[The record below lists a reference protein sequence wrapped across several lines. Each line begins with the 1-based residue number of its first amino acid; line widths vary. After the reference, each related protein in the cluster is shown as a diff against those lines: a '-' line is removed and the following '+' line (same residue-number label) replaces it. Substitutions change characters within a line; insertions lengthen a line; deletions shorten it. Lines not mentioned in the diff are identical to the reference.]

1 MYTTPKI
8 LAEKIKTPIVVIM
21 DILHSMR
28 ALLFGLLLFIW
39 LGCATADEPLVVV
52 LNVDGAISPGSAD
65 YVVRGLKSAAND
77 QVQLVVLKMDTPGG
91 LDTAMRLII
100 KQIIASPVPVAAFVA
115 PEGARAASAG
125 TYILYASHI
134 AAMAPATNLGAA
146 TPVNIGIGGIGEQPE
161 PDKQQ
166 GQKENNKKDNGKSKD
181 KNPLAGKLP
190 SPGSAME
197 HKQINDSSAYIRSLA
212 QMRGRNVEWA
222 ERAVRE
228 AVSLSADE
236 ALKLKVIDVI
246 ARDVPQLLQ
255 KLDGRKVKVLGVER
269 ALDMKIATIVTL
281 ESDWRSRLLAVI
293 ADPSVAYLLLL
304 AGMFGLFFEFSNPGF
319 VLPGVVGAISLLL
332 AMYALQMLPVNYAG
346 LGLILLGLVLMVGEL
361 FMPSFVL
368 GIGGLIAFMIGS
380 VLLIDTDIPGL
391 GVPWSVIV
399 PVGLTSALFIFFV
412 GGMALKARQR
422 PVVSGREEL
431 IGSSGEVMED
441 FDGKDGWARVH
452 GETWRIRSKQPL
464 SCGQK
469 IRVVRMDGL
478 ILDVEPRDEEPE

>member
-1 MYTTPKI
+1 MERLSI
-8 LAEKIKTPIVVIM
+8 
-21 DILHSMR
+21 MR
-28 ALLFGLLLFIW
+28 ALLFGLLLLVW
-39 LGCATADEPLVVV
+39 LGSAAASAPTVVV

-65 YVVRGLKSAAND
+65 YVVRGLKSAAGD
-77 QVQLVVLKMDTPGG
+77 QAQLIVLKMDTPGG
-91 LDTAMRLII
+91 LDTAMRQII

-146 TPVNIGIGGIGEQPE
+146 TPVNIGIGGITGQPEPGKQPQQDNDKAKSKGASPLGGEQPA
-161 PDKQQ
+161 
-166 GQKENNKKDNGKSKD
+166 S
-181 KNPLAGKLP
+181 
-190 SPGSAME
+190 GSAME
-197 HKQINDSSAYIRSLA
+197 HKQINDAAAYIRSLA
-212 QMRGRNVEWA
+212 QMRGRNIEWA
-222 ERAVRE
+222 EQAVRQ

-246 ARDVPQLLQ
+246 ARDVPELLR
-255 KLDGRKVKVLGVER
+255 KLDGRKVNVLGVER
-269 ALDMKIATIVTL
+269 TLIMEGVRIVTL
-281 ESDWRSRLLAVI
+281 EPDWRSRLLAVI
-293 ADPSVAYLLLL
+293 ADPSIAYLLLL

-332 AMYALQMLPVNYAG
+332 ALYALQMLPVNYAG
-346 LGLILLGLVLMVGEL
+346 LGLIILGLA
-361 FMPSFVL
+361 FMIAEVFLPSFGVV
-368 GIGGLIAFMIGS
+368 GIGGVVAFMIGS
-380 VLLIDTDIPGL
+380 VMLIDTDIPGF

-399 PVGLTSALFIFFV
+399 PVGLASALFIFFV

-431 IGSSGEVMED
+431 IGSSGEVLED

-452 GETWRIRSKQPL
+452 GETWRIRCKQPL
-464 SCGQK
+464 GRGQK

-478 ILDVEPRDEEPE
+478 IFDVEPE